1 MSKLHDPWIVDG
13 IIQPATTAITLAI
26 RQGNYEQVWAFEQI
40 SVSYSI
46 STDAPTV
53 SILKN
58 GVLYSGAAQFLKGN
72 PGLGQTFGGVPY
84 LYLEASDELD
94 IVVQNG
100 TAGAQVKAICQYR
113 IINYDDPELA
123 GRF

>member
-1 MSKLHDPWIVDG
+1 MSKLHDPWIVNG
-13 IIQPATTAITLAI
+13 TIQPAQTAITLKVA
-26 RQGNYEQVWAFEQI
+26 QGNYEQVWVFEQI
-40 SVSYSI
+40 AVSYSV
-46 STDAPTV
+46 STDSPTV

-58 GVLYSGAAQFLKGN
+58 NVLYAGAAQFLKGN

-84 LYLEASDELD
+84 VYLESSDELE

>member
-1 MSKLHDPWIVDG
+1 MGKLHDPWIVNG
-13 IIQPATTAITLAI
+13 IIQPAQTSITLSI

-40 SVSYSI
+40 AVSYSVG
-46 STDAPTV
+46 TDAPTV
-53 SILKN
+53 SIIKN
-58 GVLYSGAAQFLKGN
+58 GVIYAGAAQFLKGF
-72 PGLGQTFGGVPY
+72 PGLGQTFGGLPY

-113 IINYDDPELA
+113 IIDYSDDELS

>member
-1 MSKLHDPWIVDG
+1 MSKLHDPWIVNG
-13 IIQPATTAITLAI
+13 QIPALQTSITLNVT
-26 RQGNYEQVWAFEQI
+26 QGNYEQVWVFEQI

-46 STDAPTV
+46 GTDSPTV

-58 GVLYSGAAQFLKGN
+58 GILFSGAAQFLRGN

-84 LYLEASDELD
+84 VYLESSDTLS
-94 IVVQNG
+94 IVVENG

-113 IINYDDPELA
+113 ILNYDDDELA